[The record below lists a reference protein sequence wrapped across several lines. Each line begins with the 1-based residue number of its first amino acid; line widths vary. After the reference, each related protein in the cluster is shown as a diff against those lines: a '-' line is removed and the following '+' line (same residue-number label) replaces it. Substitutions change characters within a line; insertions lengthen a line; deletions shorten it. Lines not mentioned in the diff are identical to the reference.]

1 MKQTATVEL
10 AGGKTLQFETGHLAK
25 QAQGSAIVRQGD
37 NVVLG
42 TACASPDPREGIDFF
57 PLTVDYREYTY
68 AGGRIPGGFIK
79 REGRP
84 QERETLTARQIDRPI
99 RPLFPEGFRNE
110 TQVIVLVLSADTEN
124 DPDVLAINAASAAL
138 TLSEIPFHGPVGA
151 VRIGLVNDQ
160 MIVNP
165 TYAEMKESVLNIM
178 VVGTAEGI
186 VMVESG
192 AKEVSEDQVLKA
204 IEFAH
209 EQIKKICAALT
220 DLAGKAGK
228 KKLEVKTPE
237 FDQKYFDKLKSKVG
251 KELVDALDTAKHP
264 KHESYEKVREI
275 KKGLKAELPE
285 DDKEAAAKLS
295 KYYEALREQI
305 FRQQVT
311 KDRKRPDSRAFD
323 QIRDIWIEVGV
334 LPRTHGSAVFT
345 RGETQALV
353 TTTLGT
359 PDDAQRIERFE
370 GETKK
375 RFMMHYNFPPFS
387 VGEVGRMTG
396 VGRREIGHGALAE
409 RALLAVLPD
418 VEKWPYT
425 MRVVSDILESN
436 GSSSMATVCGA
447 SLSLMDAGVPLS
459 SAVAGVAMGL
469 VKEEDSYAILSDIAG
484 AEDHYGDM
492 DFKVAGTRK
501 GITAL
506 QMDIKVM
513 GITSQIM
520 QEALEQAKRGRLHI
534 LDKMEDTITVGRE
547 NISSFAPRIYTL
559 QIPVDKIRDLIGP
572 GGKMI
577 RSIIEETGVKIDVDD
592 SGRVNV
598 ASNNGPSA
606 QRAIQRINDLTAVP
620 EVGKTYLGKV
630 VRLAEFG
637 AFVEIIPGTDGLL
650 HISEIAEHRVKEV
663 KDELKEGDQVLVKV
677 LGIEGNRIKLSRKAI
692 LREQRAKMAPQGGEG
707 DGGGSSDEGSGG
719 SEGGE
724 RSERPPAQP
733 RGEGEETITF
743 EGGGDFAEEEGG
755 EPNFNRE
762 DANRETV
769 AAGRT
774 DRPERPRGDRPPGG
788 GGERGGR
795 GGSGGRHRRGGSG
808 GGGRGPRG
816 GGGGDRGP
824 RGGGGSGSGG
834 DRGNR

>member
-10 AGGKTLQFETGHLAK
+10 AGGKTLQIETGHLAK

-110 TQVIVLVLSADTEN
+110 TQVIALVLSADTEN

-165 TYAEMKESVLNIM
+165 TYAEMRDSLLNIM

-192 AKEVSEDQVLKA
+192 AKEVSEEQVLNA

-220 DLAGKAGK
+220 DLASKAGK
-228 KKLEVKTPE
+228 KKLEVTAPE
-237 FDQKYFDKLKSKVG
+237 FDQKYFDQLKSKVG
-251 KELVDALDTAKHP
+251 KQLIDALDTAKHP

-275 KKGLKAELPE
+275 KKALKADLPE

-295 KYYEALREQI
+295 RYYELLREQI

-418 VEKWPYT
+418 VENWPYT

-534 LDKMEDTITVGRE
+534 LDKMEGTITTGRE
-547 NISSFAPRIYTL
+547 NISTFAPRIYTL

-707 DGGGSSDEGSGG
+707 DGGGSSGEGSGG
-719 SEGGE
+719 GEGGE

-733 RGEGEETITF
+733 RGEGEETVTF
-743 EGGGDFAEEEGG
+743 EGGGDFAEEEGGG

-769 AAGRT
+769 AAGRP
-774 DRPERPRGDRPPGG
+774 DRPDRPRGDRPPGG
-788 GGERGGR
+788 GDRGR
-795 GGSGGRHRRGGSG
+795 GGSGGRHRRGGPG

-824 RGGGGSGSGG
+824 RGGGGSGGGG

>member
-1 MKQTATVEL
+1 
-10 AGGKTLQFETGHLAK
+10 
-25 QAQGSAIVRQGD
+25 
-37 NVVLG
+37 
-42 TACASPDPREGIDFF
+42 
-57 PLTVDYREYTY
+57 
-68 AGGRIPGGFIK
+68 
-79 REGRP
+79 
-84 QERETLTARQIDRPI
+84 
-99 RPLFPEGFRNE
+99 
-110 TQVIVLVLSADTEN
+110 
-124 DPDVLAINAASAAL
+124 
-138 TLSEIPFHGPVGA
+138 
-151 VRIGLVNDQ
+151 
-160 MIVNP
+160 
-165 TYAEMKESVLNIM
+165 
-178 VVGTAEGI
+178 
-186 VMVESG
+186 
-192 AKEVSEDQVLKA
+192 
-204 IEFAH
+204 
-209 EQIKKICAALT
+209 
-220 DLAGKAGK
+220 
-228 KKLEVKTPE
+228 
-237 FDQKYFDKLKSKVG
+237 
-251 KELVDALDTAKHP
+251 
-264 KHESYEKVREI
+264 
-275 KKGLKAELPE
+275 LKAELPE
-285 DDKEAAAKLS
+285 DDKDAAAKLS
-295 KYYEALREQI
+295 HYYEAMRERI

-334 LPRTHGSAVFT
+334 LPRTHGSAIFT

-375 RFMMHYNFPPFS
+375 RFMLHYNFPPFS

-396 VGRREIGHGALAE
+396 VGRREVGHGALAE
-409 RALLAVLPD
+409 RAILAVLPD
-418 VEKWPYT
+418 ADNWPYT

-469 VKEEDSYAILSDIAG
+469 VKEEDSYAILTDIAG

-513 GITSQIM
+513 GITSKIM
-520 QEALEQAKRGRLHI
+520 HEAMEQARRGRLYI
-534 LDKMEDTITVGRE
+534 LDKMEGTITGGRE
-547 NISSFAPRIYTL
+547 NISAFAPRIYTL

-592 SGRVNV
+592 SGKVNV
-598 ASNNGPSA
+598 ASNDGPSA

-692 LREQRAKMAPQGGEG
+692 LREQRAKMAPPPGGDGEG
-707 DGGGSSDEGSGG
+707 GPSGEGSGG
-719 SEGGE
+719 GGG
-724 RSERPPAQP
+724 ERPPAQP

-743 EGGGDFAEEEGG
+743 EGGGDFSDDES

-769 AAGRT
+769 AAGQP
-774 DRPERPRGDRPPGG
+774 RPDRPRGDRPHGG
-788 GGERGGR
+788 GGDRGGR
-795 GGSGGRHRRGGSG
+795 GGRHRRGG
-808 GGGRGPRG
+808 GRGPR
-816 GGGGDRGP
+816 GGGDRGP
-824 RGGGGSGSGG
+824 RGGGG